1 MKKIILL
8 STTALL
14 LAACGQK
21 SDSNSQGADSTSA
34 APVASVSRALSQPK
48 AEPEAALPNEYSVD
62 LSDASEEEKPLATR
76 CIKLLQQW
84 NEALNARDTVA
95 TSELYTGVV
104 DYYGSC
110 VELDIVQQ
118 KQQKMYDKYPV
129 FRQYIDNISL
139 TASNGCRIY
148 FEFDKHVQTEPGGEF
163 KTYRAYVHF
172 AGYETEWAICRE
184 SDTTTDANNGKRNNN
199 LKSVLVQKHT
209 PLNQIFNAANVGK
222 RIDTDYWT
230 LVLSNED
237 DEDEGVLA
245 AAMSKAC
252 DISAR
257 LQMSGELK
265 KNYRGH
271 KDTYYIDGL
280 CEAGESEIPLIWI
293 YDAKKGKLISVYY

>member
-48 AEPEAALPNEYSVD
+48 AEPKAALPNDYSVD
-62 LSDASEEEKPLATR
+62 VGDSDATETSLIQV
-76 CIKLLQQW
+76 CIDVLQKW
-84 NEALNARDTVA
+84 NDALNAGDAVA
-95 TSELYTGVV
+95 ANHLYTGVV
-104 DYYGSC
+104 DYYGTC
-110 VELDIVQQ
+110 VEKDIVQQ
-118 KQQKMYDKYPV
+118 AQQKMFDKNAA
-129 FRQYIDNISL
+129 FRQYIDNVEL
-139 TASNGCRIY
+139 TACNSNRVY
-148 FEFDKHVQTEPGGEF
+148 LAFDKHVQTEPGGEF

-172 AGYETEWAICRE
+172 SGYETEWAICRE

-199 LKSVLVQKHT
+199 LKSVQVQKHT
-209 PLNQIFNAANVGK
+209 ALKDIFNAANVGK

-230 LVLSNED
+230 LVQSGED

-265 KNYRGH
+265 RNYRG
-271 KDTYYIDGL
+271 KKNTYYIDGL
-280 CEAGESEIPLIWI
+280 CEAGESESLLIWV
-293 YDAKKGKLISVYY
+293 YDASTGRLSCIY